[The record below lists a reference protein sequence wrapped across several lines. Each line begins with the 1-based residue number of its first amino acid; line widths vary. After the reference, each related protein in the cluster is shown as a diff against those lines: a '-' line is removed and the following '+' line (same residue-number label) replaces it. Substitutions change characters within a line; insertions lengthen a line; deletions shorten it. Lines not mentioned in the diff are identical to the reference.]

1 MNPYELNPEDHPA
14 DEVACAFQTA
24 FAHDE
29 PSVELLRRLQ
39 VKANEAYRRP
49 SFRWTPRLRSV
60 VALAGTLAV
69 AGAVVLMTLTPSKA
83 AAKSFALVQQAV
95 DQVRSFQLLIHTKD
109 EGKDTT
115 FSIAAIDGRFAMRTS
130 KGPVMKLDGKTM
142 EIYSPQDNSV
152 TSFKFAGMPGAET
165 MMDQIQ
171 SGIAKGMKEID
182 IKKMMADYREKYGD
196 HNISVSPVTKLD
208 GRDVYT
214 VRLQSP
220 NEPERVAITADALTD
235 LPVHVVADKRDDNGV
250 WGNEATIDLKF
261 DGAVDENLLN
271 VEFPA
276 NARRVEMNLNELMKG
291 FPPNVKVPNP

>member
-1 MNPYELNPEDHPA
+1 
-14 DEVACAFQTA
+14 
-24 FAHDE
+24 
-29 PSVELLRRLQ
+29 
-39 VKANEAYRRP
+39 
-49 SFRWTPRLRSV
+49 
-60 VALAGTLAV
+60 
-69 AGAVVLMTLTPSKA
+69 
-83 AAKSFALVQQAV
+83 
-95 DQVRSFQLLIHTKD
+95 
-109 EGKDTT
+109 
-115 FSIAAIDGRFAMRTS
+115 
-130 KGPVMKLDGKTM
+130 
-142 EIYSPQDNSV
+142 
-152 TSFKFAGMPGAET
+152 
-165 MMDQIQ
+165 
-171 SGIAKGMKEID
+171 
-182 IKKMMADYREKYGD
+182 MADYREKYGD